1 MATRTAPWDVL
12 AALRARPAA
21 MPRAL
26 AAADA
31 AVTTHPKTPR
41 PGHARALDCLKAAV
55 LRGVPDPTAA
65 AVLEVPL
72 ASLHMRC
79 CITGGC
85 AITGSCRVWAQHRRS
100 DWQGCC
106 VCNGA

>member
-1 MATRTAPWDVL
+1 MRTAPWDVL

-41 PGHARALDCLKAAV
+41 PGHARSLDCLKAAV

-72 ASLHMRC
+72 ASLHM
-79 CITGGC
+79 
-85 AITGSCRVWAQHRRS
+85 
-100 DWQGCC
+100 
-106 VCNGA
+106 